1 MSVIIKNAHVI
12 NDIQLSHRSTN
23 NKNLVVR
30 CGEWDMS
37 SEFEPLAHQDRDV
50 ARVMVHPGFWKG
62 DHLDIQ
68 SISWRLES
76 ANMKY
81 FYLGNLTHDIALLFT
96 REDEPFELHEHLDT
110 ICLPKLQQRFVKLFI
125 MRKAS
130 SMD

>member
-1 MSVIIKNAHVI
+1 M
-12 NDIQLSHRSTN
+12 
-23 NKNLVVR
+23 VR

-37 SEFEPLAHQDRDV
+37 SEFEPLAHQDRDIV
-50 ARVMVHPGFWKG
+50 RVMVHPGFWKG

-68 SISWRLES
+68 LISRS
-76 ANMKY
+76 ANMKN

-110 ICLPKLQQRFVKLFI
+110 ICLPKIEQRFVILFI